1 MYNIKDLIFSKSTKT
16 SRHWNY
22 KNSDWDYKDEI
33 TLDVSTSDGKFK
45 SYTDSDG
52 YSYWQ
57 DNQITYGNQGTDY
70 FFICDNFPSDV
81 VHQQKVV
88 DLLNRL
94 AF

>member
-1 MYNIKDLIFSKSTKT
+1 MYTTKDLIFSKSTKT
-16 SRHWNY
+16 SRKWNY
-22 KNSDWDYKDEI
+22 KNSEWDYKDEVTFDI
-33 TLDVSTSDGKFK
+33 ATSDGKFE

-70 FFICDNFPSDV
+70 FFLCDDFPSDEDY
-81 VHQQKVV
+81 QQKVV